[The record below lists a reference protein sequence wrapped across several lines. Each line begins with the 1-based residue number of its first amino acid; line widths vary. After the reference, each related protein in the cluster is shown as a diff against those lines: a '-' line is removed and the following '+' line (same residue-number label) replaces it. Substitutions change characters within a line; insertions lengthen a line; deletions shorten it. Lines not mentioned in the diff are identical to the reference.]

1 MAGLFVG
8 LVPRVGYPWT
18 MRIIGFLMLGVVVLV
33 NLTVKSRV
41 EHSPRPFRAGEYLE
55 PFRDPA
61 FCLVAG
67 GMAVFVV
74 GLFLPLSLLVLQAR
88 SRGLSIALSQYLVVI
103 MNAAG

>member
-18 MRIIGFLMLGVVVLV
+18 MRIVGFLMLGIVVLV

-41 EHSPRPFRAGEYLE
+41 EHVAKPFRAGEYLE
-55 PFRDPA
+55 PSRDPA
-61 FCLVAG
+61 FCLVAV

-74 GLFLPLSLLVLQAR
+74 GLFLPLSFLVLQAR
-88 SRGLSIALSQYLVVI
+88 SRGLSMELSQYLVLI